1 MNKQRLKT
9 TVALVVLIA
18 GLAVLAV
25 LLLGRGPSTYMGVDE
40 LAARKAELV
49 GTGIRLAGFAA
60 ATAIGGMLLAAVLR
74 HIRRTDQRRQEQV

>member
-25 LLLGRGPSTYMGVDE
+25 LLLRRGLSPYMAVDE
-40 LAARKAELV
+40 LVARKAELV
-49 GTGIRLAGFAA
+49 GDEIRLAGC
-60 ATAIGGMLLAAVLR
+60 R
-74 HIRRTDQRRQEQV
+74 NP